1 MTTEPEPSSFL
12 PLPHLAFHVLL
23 ALAQG
28 ELHGWAI
35 IRRIR
40 EITEGVTNPSS
51 GSLYLSI
58 GKLEDRGL
66 LEEAP
71 TRPEKGKD
79 DPRRRYYVLTPL
91 GRRVV
96 EAEAGRLAG
105 LVELARF
112 ADVLPRSSRGDR

>member
-1 MTTEPEPSSFL
+1 MTTKPEPSSFL

-23 ALAQG
+23 ALSQG

-35 IRRIR
+35 IKRIR

-71 TRPEKGKD
+71 TRPEKGED
-79 DPRRRYYVLTPL
+79 DARRRYYVLSPL

-105 LVELARF
+105 LVEIARF
-112 ADVLPRSSRGDR
+112 ANVLPRSSRSDR